1 MFKFTFYIYVIERNI
16 FPGGPLIRF
25 EIWRNMDRTNVSVL
39 FLFFFSVS
47 AGREE
52 IGAAPCLQTTLAL
65 QGGKGDGDL
74 MAAHVGKKILKVLH
88 E

>member
-1 MFKFTFYIYVIERNI
+1 
-16 FPGGPLIRF
+16 
-25 EIWRNMDRTNVSVL
+25 MDRTNVSVL
-39 FLFFFSVS
+39 FFVLFFPVS

-74 MAAHVGKKILKVLH
+74 MAAHVGKDVLKVLH